1 MKTSVFDSEYQL
13 KSLASVLRGMRRA
26 LDANELAERLGVSKR
41 TIMRKVKEGHNPV
54 FQDRHWL
61 LKQCGVKSM
70 RNIDVESRK

>member
-41 TIMRKVKEGHNPV
+41 TIMRKVKKGTIPFFKIGTLVRFDSAAISHP
-54 FQDRHWL
+54 RRL
-61 LKQCGVKSM
+61 LQRG
-70 RNIDVESRK
+70 